1 MKKKI
6 ILVIFILLII
16 LIAGGSFSFFVYQNK
31 QEEIRIQLREA
42 KKKKTIKTINS
53 HYSST
58 VITNKEAK
66 LYDKDYKEFGS
77 IGKDEILE
85 LGEVKIDEKTKYFYI
100 KNLDLNISYK
110 DVDPTKE
117 KLTIDERYKKYLL
130 FDLNITSKENV
141 KLYDK
146 SKEKVVY
153 TLNNSIDV
161 PVIVKDDDGVFI
173 EYYNRLL
180 FVKNEDIAST
190 YDKANNTLEET
201 NAIPVTCYHFIY
213 LPGDNTCNEI
223 ICHSKEQIESHFTYL
238 TENNYFTINTT
249 ELRLFIEGK
258 LRLPKNTILI
268 TIDDGARAENF
279 IPLLEQYKLN
289 ATLFLVSSWY
299 PKEKFASPYM
309 EIASHTHNLHDGG
322 VCSYGQGGG
331 LTCLPMDQLVDDL
344 TKSRETLDGTEA
356 LCYPFYEFNDHS
368 IEALK
373 KAGFKMGFAGGQK
386 KATRGIDLYKIP
398 RITIHNS
405 TTLNE
410 YINFVN

>member
-31 QEEIRIQLREA
+31 QEEIRIQLREE

-110 DVDPTKE
+110 DVDPTEE